1 MQFAQVTQWPAEAIW
16 EQVAPVLPGFTV
28 EVLPEIDSTNTEL
41 MRRAKAGRGEPIL
54 LVADRQTAGR
64 GRLGREWHE
73 LSERERVE
81 SKTTLPSLTF
91 SLGMP
96 LAPVDWSGMSLAV
109 GLSIAQSLHADI
121 GLKWPNDLWVNERKL
136 AGILI
141 ETCAAGNIRYV
152 VVGVGINIVKHTQ
165 NMISTTAPLRT
176 APAWLQ
182 ELLPNISAPDA
193 LLCIAPNLIQTILNF
208 SQQGF
213 APFQTQFNQRDVLLN
228 RQVSVDGNNPNQ
240 QYKITGIAKGV
251 NKKGELE
258 IETSQGIITIHSSE
272 VSVKPL

>member
-152 VVGVGINIVKHTQ
+152 VVGVGINIVKPTQ
-165 NMISTTAPLRT
+165 NMTSTTAPLRT

>member
-193 LLCIAPNLIQTILNF
+193 LLRIAPNLIQTILNF